1 MTFFSCCFV
10 IFCFIFCIDV
20 ESYCHRIGGYS
31 NSVRYFLFICFV
43 VVCYLLCQL
52 CLGFKGCL
60 EISCKKTS
68 DKPPTSLSKLLFTLW
83 FNFHLG
89 SFNFVCIF
97 LSNQL
102 FYFQS
107 SSCFWSYFDHFFFCI
122 LRGWDLRNTVA
133 PVLNLEGHQYAV
145 RRVKV
150 R

>member
-31 NSVRYFLFICFV
+31 NSVRYFLFICFA

-68 DKPPTSLSKLLFTLW
+68 DKPPTSLSKLLFILW
-83 FNFHLG
+83 FNFHRG

-97 LSNQL
+97 LSLNQL

-107 SSCFWSYFDHFFFCI
+107 SSCFWSYFDNFFWYFKG
-122 LRGWDLRNTVA
+122 LGFT
-133 PVLNLEGHQYAV
+133 
-145 RRVKV
+145 
-150 R
+150 